1 MEDDESIV
9 GISRLTLDALKPR
22 EVYITDLA
30 LALGELKGIEN
41 VDIHVTEV
49 DAKTETLKITLT
61 GKGISVDEVEE
72 LLKKYSTVIRSI
84 DAVRVSRFS
93 IEGGLPYEES

>member
-1 MEDDESIV
+1 MDDGVI

-30 LALGELKGIEN
+30 ELKGIEN

-61 GKGISVDEVEE
+61 GKGISMEEVEE
-72 LLKKYSTVIRSI
+72 LLEKYSTVIRSI
-84 DAVRVSRFS
+84 DAVRVSKFNV
-93 IEGGLPYEES
+93 EGGLPYEEP

>member
-1 MEDDESIV
+1 MDDGVI

-30 LALGELKGIEN
+30 LALGELRGIEN

-61 GKGISVDEVEE
+61 GKGISMEEVEE
-72 LLKKYSTVIRSI
+72 LLEKYSTVIRSI
-84 DAVRVSRFS
+84 DAVRVSKFNV
-93 IEGGLPYEES
+93 EGGLPYEEP